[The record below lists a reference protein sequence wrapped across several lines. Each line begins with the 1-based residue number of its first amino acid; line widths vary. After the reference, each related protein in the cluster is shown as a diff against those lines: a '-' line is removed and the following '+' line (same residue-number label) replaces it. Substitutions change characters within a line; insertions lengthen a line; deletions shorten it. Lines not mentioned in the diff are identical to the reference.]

1 MIFCIEDDS
10 SIRDLMIYTLN
21 SAGFSTE
28 GFPDGSGLSE
38 ALRSEKPQLIL
49 LDLMLPGEDGLSI
62 LKKLKSDM
70 TTSDIPVIITSAK
83 GTEYDKVIG
92 LDLGA
97 DDYLAKPF
105 GMMELLSR
113 IRAVLRRTMP
123 KSDSR
128 LLHIENLELNTFE
141 HTVYLRSKNT
151 SDKHQE
157 SANKSEIILT
167 LKEYELLR
175 LFMQHPGIV
184 FTRDALLNKI
194 WGIDYPGGTRTVDV
208 HVATLRTKLGT
219 SAHLIKTIRGVG
231 YKMEE
236 QS

>member
-1 MIFCIEDDS
+1 
-10 SIRDLMIYTLN
+10 
-21 SAGFSTE
+21 
-28 GFPDGSGLSE
+28 
-38 ALRSEKPQLIL
+38 
-49 LDLMLPGEDGLSI
+49 MLPGEDGLSI

>member
-1 MIFCIEDDS
+1 MIFCIEDDN
-10 SIRDLMIYTLN
+10 SIRDLMIYTLT
-21 SAGFSTE
+21 SAGFHTA

-38 ALRSEKPQLIL
+38 ALRTEKPQLIL

-62 LKKLKSDM
+62 LRKLKSDI

-83 GTEYDKVIG
+83 SAEYDKVIG

-113 IRAVLRRTMP
+113 IKAVLRRTMP
-123 KSDSR
+123 KSDSH
-128 LLHIENLELNTFE
+128 LLRIGNLELNACE
-141 HTVYLRSKNT
+141 HTVYTNCKNP
-151 SDKHQE
+151 DQADANCE
-157 SANKSEIILT
+157 NKSEIILT

-175 LFMQHPGIV
+175 LFMRHPGIV

-208 HVATLRTKLGT
+208 HVATLRTKLGI
-219 SAHLIKTIRGVG
+219 SANLIKTIRGVG

-236 QS
+236 QP